1 MYKVADLSPTH
12 FRKQSYSRHRWYQAR
27 SKILVSRV
35 WGLDSG
41 PNLQPFMLAEYTY
54 TGLVPW
60 ESRHGGYNGQRK
72 NPRTLAK
79 PKLVFIIQKTS
90 LLHDGSIENGIFT
103 YMNG

>member
-54 TGLVPW
+54 TD
-60 ESRHGGYNGQRK
+60 SSHG
-72 NPRTLAK
+72 NPVMGVITANEK
-79 PKLVFIIQKTS
+79 PKDPGQAQTGFHHSKDIS
-90 LLHDGSIENGIFT
+90 SP
-103 YMNG
+103 